1 MKPGDIVLIRFPQA
15 DLKSGK
21 LRPALIMAISPSRHH
36 DLLLALISSRLHQ
49 ATLGFDEIINTSDSD
64 YITTGLKV
72 AFLIPLGRLT
82 SVESSVINARLGNIS
97 PESKNLLINWLRKSV
112 LPNLQCRKF
121 PKLPLC
127 QAML

>member
-21 LRPALIMAISPSRHH
+21 LRLALIIAISPSRHR

-49 ATLGFDEIINTSDSD
+49 ATLGFEEIINTSDSD
-64 YITTGLKV
+64 YIITGLKV
-72 AFLIPLGRLT
+72 ASLIRLGRLT

-97 PESKNLLINWLRKSV
+97 PERLIRIKNLLINWLRK
-112 LPNLQCRKF
+112 
-121 PKLPLC
+121 
-127 QAML
+127 

>member
-21 LRPALIMAISPSRHH
+21 LRPALVIAIAPGRHR
-36 DLLLALISSRLHQ
+36 DLLLALISSCLHQ
-49 ATLGFDEIINTSDSD
+49 ATVGFDEIINTSDSD

-72 AFLIPLGRLT
+72 ASLIRLGRLT

-97 PESKNLLINWLRKSV
+97 PERLILIKNLLINWLRK
-112 LPNLQCRKF
+112 
-121 PKLPLC
+121 
-127 QAML
+127 

>member
-1 MKPGDIVLIRFPQA
+1 MKPGDIILIRFPQA

-21 LRPALIMAISPSRHH
+21 LRPALIIAISLSRHR

-72 AFLIPLGRLT
+72 ASLIRLGRLT

-97 PESKNLLINWLRKSV
+97 PERLIRIKNLLINWLRK
-112 LPNLQCRKF
+112 
-121 PKLPLC
+121 
-127 QAML
+127 

>member
-21 LRPALIMAISPSRHH
+21 LRLALIIAISPSRHR

-49 ATLGFDEIINTSDSD
+49 ATLGFDEIINTSDFD

-72 AFLIPLGRLT
+72 ASLIRLGRLT
-82 SVESSVINARLGNIS
+82 SVESSVINARLGTIS
-97 PESKNLLINWLRKSV
+97 PERLIRIKNLLINWLRK
-112 LPNLQCRKF
+112 
-121 PKLPLC
+121 
-127 QAML
+127 

>member
-21 LRPALIMAISPSRHH
+21 LRPALTIAISPSRHR

-72 AFLIPLGRLT
+72 ASLIRLGRLT

-97 PESKNLLINWLRKSV
+97 PERLIRIKNLLINWLRKS
-112 LPNLQCRKF
+112 N
-121 PKLPLC
+121 
-127 QAML
+127 

>member
-1 MKPGDIVLIRFPQA
+1 MKPGDIVLIRFPEA
-15 DLKSGK
+15 DWQSGK
-21 LRPALIMAISPSRHH
+21 LRPALIIAISASRHR

-72 AFLIPLGRLT
+72 ASLIRLGRLT

-97 PESKNLLINWLRKSV
+97 PERLIRIKNLLINWLRK
-112 LPNLQCRKF
+112 
-121 PKLPLC
+121 
-127 QAML
+127 

>member
-1 MKPGDIVLIRFPQA
+1 MAKIRLRFPQA

-21 LRPALIMAISPSRHH
+21 LRPALIIAISASRHR

-72 AFLIPLGRLT
+72 ASLIRLGRLT

-97 PESKNLLINWLRKSV
+97 PERLIRIKNLLINWLRKS
-112 LPNLQCRKF
+112 N
-121 PKLPLC
+121 
-127 QAML
+127 

>member
-21 LRPALIMAISPSRHH
+21 LRPALIIAISPSRHR

-72 AFLIPLGRLT
+72 AWLSQLWWVKCILRY
-82 SVESSVINARLGNIS
+82 IS
-97 PESKNLLINWLRKSV
+97 QERGGGTNHKDTKDTKIDRSYVN
-112 LPNLQCRKF
+112 
-121 PKLPLC
+121 
-127 QAML
+127 

>member
-21 LRPALIMAISPSRHH
+21 LRPALIIAISASRHR

-72 AFLIPLGRLT
+72 ASLIRLGRLT
-82 SVESSVINARLGNIS
+82 SVESSVINARLGTIS
-97 PESKNLLINWLRKSV
+97 PERLIRIKNLLINWLRK
-112 LPNLQCRKF
+112 
-121 PKLPLC
+121 
-127 QAML
+127 

>member
-15 DLKSGK
+15 DWQSGK
-21 LRPALIMAISPSRHH
+21 LRPALIIAISASRHR

-72 AFLIPLGRLT
+72 ASLIRLGRLT

-97 PESKNLLINWLRKSV
+97 SERLIRIKNLLINWLRKS
-112 LPNLQCRKF
+112 N
-121 PKLPLC
+121 
-127 QAML
+127 

>member
-21 LRPALIMAISPSRHH
+21 LRPALIIAISPSCHR

-64 YITTGLKV
+64 YVTTGLKM
-72 AFLIPLGRLT
+72 ASLIRLGRLT
-82 SVESSVINARLGNIS
+82 SVELSVINARLGNIS
-97 PESKNLLINWLRKSV
+97 LIRIKNLLINWLRKS
-112 LPNLQCRKF
+112 N
-121 PKLPLC
+121 
-127 QAML
+127 